1 MNKHT
6 DSLSLRTVVE
16 KVFVGFA
23 AAAIVAFVSI
33 YDVLDLILD
42 PIVRSDLLIAAAA
55 LVVLAGLWTSL
66 SAVIAVEEG

>member
-23 AAAIVAFVSI
+23 AAVIVVFVS
-33 YDVLDLILD
+33 VGTVAMCF
-42 PIVRSDLLIAAAA
+42 PT
-55 LVVLAGLWTSL
+55 VVA
-66 SAVIAVEEG
+66 